1 VRVEKSKPNFY
12 ISSIRIQKRK
22 RDFDENRTAV
32 F

>member
-1 VRVEKSKPNFY
+1 MRVEKRKTRLY